1 MKRLLVGFLTILM
14 AVSLAAGCGNDKTPE
29 EKDKLVKSEVVK
41 LGDSIENGEYSG
53 VVRGR
58 YETNM
63 AFQVGG
69 QIIQRNVQMGDTVKA
84 GQVLMVIDPRDVVQ
98 KAQQGDAQVA
108 AAEAQLTLARSNLSR
123 YQELYRQEAVPASV
137 LDQYQSAYDAAVA
150 SYNQASAIASQGHNA
165 MGYTSL
171 TASSDGVISSVT
183 GESGQV
189 VAAGQT
195 VLTLVQSGEL
205 EIEINVPESHLTDV
219 SLGQEVE
226 LSFWALANTTAKGIV
241 REIAPMADSVAR
253 TYKVRVTVVN
263 PPADMKLG
271 MTATVKIPGVTPA
284 AGGSSNYAVLPLS
297 AIYQQGDDAQV
308 WLVNQDDHT
317 IYLKNV
323 KVENFSNNKARVEG
337 LANGDIVIT
346 AGVHKLREGMKVR
359 LSEDES

>member
-69 QIIQRNVQMGDTVKA
+69 QIIQRNVQLGDTVKA

-165 MGYTSL
+165 MGYTNL
-171 TASSDGVISSVT
+171 TAGANGVVSAIHV
-183 GESGQV
+183 EEGQV
-189 VAAGQT
+189 VGAGQT
-195 VLTLVQSGEL
+195 VLTLVQTNEL
-205 EIEINVPESHLTDV
+205 EIEINVPENRVADIAV
-219 SLGQEVE
+219 GMPVIVN
-226 LSFWALANTTAKGIV
+226 FWALHDKADGIV
-241 REIAPMADSVAR
+241 REVAPMADNAAR
-253 TYKVRVTVVN
+253 TYRVRVSVPK
-263 PPADMKLG
+263 PPTGMQLG
-271 MTATVKIPGVTPA
+271 MTANVSFA
-284 AGGSSNYAVLPLS
+284 SQESAGDTGAGSAVLPLS
-297 AIYQQGDDAQV
+297 AIYQDGDTPQV
-308 WLVNQDDHT
+308 WVVGEDNTVSLKAVSVEDFGDNQVLVD
-317 IYLKNV
+317 
-323 KVENFSNNKARVEG
+323 G
-337 LANGDIVIT
+337 LDATDVVVT
-346 AGVHKLREGMKVR
+346 AGVHKLHEGQSVR
-359 LSEDES
+359 TEADS